1 MKSQQPGRT
10 WGKPSVH
17 NEQSCVISKA
27 LHEKTHA
34 LGTFMSYIIEGSVF
48 SGYKTPNTFK
58 NDVLEKVMTMSGN
71 EVKIRNVKVI
81 KHYP

>member
-1 MKSQQPGRT
+1 
-10 WGKPSVH
+10 
-17 NEQSCVISKA
+17 
-27 LHEKTHA
+27 
-34 LGTFMSYIIEGSVF
+34 MSYIIEVSVF
-48 SGYKTPNTFK
+48 SGCKIPNTFK

>member
-1 MKSQQPGRT
+1 
-10 WGKPSVH
+10 
-17 NEQSCVISKA
+17 
-27 LHEKTHA
+27 
-34 LGTFMSYIIEGSVF
+34 MSYIIEVSVL
-48 SGYKTPNTFK
+48 SGCKIPNTFK